1 MIKEVWKDIEGYE
14 GLYQVS
20 NYGNIRSFM
29 DKNGQKRV
37 LLLKPQNAT
46 GGYFVARLYKNHKG
60 KTIKIHRIVAT
71 TFIPNPHNYPMINH
85 KDEDKTNNCV
95 WNLEWC
101 NNSYNQLYGALPE
114 KKRILNTNHPS
125 KSVPVKQ
132 FTLEGKLVAEY
143 PSQSE
148 AARKT
153 GIPQS
158 CICNKCAGKTKITH
172 NYIFTY

>member
-1 MIKEVWKDIEGYE
+1 MIKEVWKDIPGYE

-20 NYGNIRSFM
+20 NLG
-29 DKNGQKRV
+29 RV
-37 LLLKPQNAT
+37 KSL
-46 GGYFVARLYKNHKG
+46 VRKG
-60 KTIKIHRIVAT
+60 KKEEIILRQVCNRGYLQVRLAKNSISKTYKVHRLVAQA
-71 TFIPNPHNYPMINH
+71 FIPNPHNYPMINH

-101 NNSYNQLYGALPE
+101 NNSYNQLYGTLPE

-132 FTLEGKLVAEY
+132 FTLEGKLIAKY

-158 CICNKCAGKTKITH
+158 CIYNNCAGKTKITH